1 MTDADAPGAAP
12 RTAVRIEVP
21 RLALVVLVGP
31 AGAGK
36 TTFARAHFR
45 PTEVLSSDALRAMVS
60 DREGDLSATA
70 DAFEVLHLVA
80 GLRLRRRRLTVV
92 DAVSARP
99 ADRRPLLRL
108 AAEHDCAAVAVVF
121 DLAVRLC
128 VERDRGRGG
137 RTVGEAAIS
146 AQRQALTRSLP
157 GLREEGFGAVH
168 VLGSPEAVAS
178 AVVRRVALPVERRWD
193 AGPFDVIGEVRGR
206 LGALR
211 ELLERL
217 GYRLAAEPHGGGA
230 HPEGRRAVLL
240 GDLAGP
246 GPEGAGVLGLLMA
259 MAAQG
264 SALCVRGDRDDDLA
278 AALRGDP
285 VPDVPDELPE
295 VRALGPRAHAFLEGL
310 PSHLVLAR
318 GALVAVH
325 AGIAAELLGRDSPR
339 VTARCL
345 RGAPGWS
352 GGYRGRGLVVHGHE
366 PVAEPGWR
374 GRALDLDTGC
384 GLGGRLT
391 ALRYPELEIVSVPE

>member
-1 MTDADAPGAAP
+1 MTDADLPGRKP
-12 RTAVRIEVP
+12 SRAVRIEVP

-45 PTEVLSSDALRAMVS
+45 PTEVLSSDGLRAMVS

-70 DAFEVLHLVA
+70 DAFQVLHLLA

-121 DLAVRLC
+121 DLAAELC

-137 RTVGEAAIS
+137 RTVGEAVIR

-157 GLREEGFGAVH
+157 GLGEEGFGAVH

-193 AGPFDVIGEVRGR
+193 GGPFDVIGEVRGR
-206 LGALR
+206 LRALQD
-211 ELLERL
+211 LLERL
-217 GYRLAAEPHGGGA
+217 GYRLAPEPDGGAA

-246 GPEGAGVLGLLMA
+246 GADGAGVLRLVMA
-259 MAAQG
+259 MTAQG
-264 SALCVRGDRDDDLA
+264 SALCVRGDRDDELA

-285 VPDVPDELPE
+285 APDVRDQLAEA
-295 VRALGPRAHAFLEGL
+295 RALGPRAHRFLEGL

-325 AGIAAELLGRDSPR
+325 AGISAELLGRDSPR
-339 VTARCL
+339 VTTVCL
-345 RGAPGWS
+345 RGEPGWA
-352 GGYRGRGLVVHGHE
+352 GGYRGRALVVHGHE
-366 PVAEPGWR
+366 PVAGPSWR
-374 GRALDLDTGC
+374 GRTLDLDTGC
-384 GLGGRLT
+384 GLGGSLT
-391 ALRYPELEIVSVPE
+391 ALRHPELELVAVPG